1 MRRVA
6 SVVVVVVV
14 YTEFDNTIEIN
25 RTFESENQVQNY
37 RSTRV
42 IISEYILL
50 YNVSMKRRAQLTYM
64 LCVCVRVLYYYINM
78 KLFDYIYVFT
88 YIYIYIHWIIIIVLL
103 GLYSCTFYNLF
114 SKKRWCIFNFVNNLT
129 LKTRVR
135 SAGWNNGYRTRRLKS
150 RVTSWRLF
158 TC

>member
-42 IISEYILL
+42 IISEYISL
-50 YNVSMKRRAQLTYM
+50 YDVSMKRRAQLTYM

-88 YIYIYIHWIIIIVLL
+88 YIYIHTLNNNHCFTGVIFMYYLL
-103 GLYSCTFYNLF
+103 TVFKEALMH
-114 SKKRWCIFNFVNNLT
+114 I
-129 LKTRVR
+129 
-135 SAGWNNGYRTRRLKS
+135 
-150 RVTSWRLF
+150 
-158 TC
+158 